1 MHICLDHLSDFLP
14 KMIEL
19 CERQSDN
26 LLDVSNNDQSNETL
40 KRELKSRHITMIAI
54 GGIIGPGL
62 LVGSGTALAFAGP
75 IGALIAFAV
84 TGIIVFFVMQ
94 SLGEISTA
102 IPVSG
107 AFTDFAGRFCDP
119 ALSFSLGW
127 IYWYLWITVLA
138 NEYNAISIVIM
149 YWTEVVPQWAWIV
162 LWWFL
167 FLGLSL
173 VGVLVYGEIEF
184 WLSLIKILAI
194 LMYFILAILI
204 DIGVIGN
211 IHIGTRYWQNP
222 GSFADGINGVA
233 KVFVIAGTLYAG
245 VEMVGVTAGECQNP
259 RRAVPRAIKQVF
271 WRIVIFYLGT
281 VFFIGLLIPYNSPR
295 LLSAQS
301 KTAASPLTISL
312 QEAGIHVAA
321 HVINGLIVLSVVSAG
336 ISSIYVTSRTICYL
350 GKTKRAPKFLGI
362 TNKHGV
368 PWVAILFC
376 NLCACICFVNQGSG
390 GIGVAYTYLINLS
403 GVSTF
408 IVWAV
413 IILTHIQFR
422 RGLKA
427 QGVSINELPF
437 RAMWYPYGAYFGL
450 GANIFLIFFQGYTS
464 LFPVFDKVSFVV
476 SYILIPVFLILFFG
490 YKFWKK
496 TQWIQASEMDIWSDR
511 RVIDEEEV
519 QADNQTIWS
528 RIKTII
534 I

>member
-1 MHICLDHLSDFLP
+1 
-14 KMIEL
+14 MIEL
-19 CERQSDN
+19 SEPHSDI
-26 LLDVSNNDQSNETL
+26 LLNTSNNDKSPNEKL

-62 LVGSGTALAFAGP
+62 LVGSGTALAYAGP
-75 IGALIAFAV
+75 AGALIAFAA

-119 ALSFSLGW
+119 ALSFALGW

-149 YWTEVVPQWAWIV
+149 YWTQVIPQWAWII
-162 LWWFL
+162 LWWFF
-167 FLGLSL
+167 FLALSL
-173 VGVLVYGEIEF
+173 FGVLIYGEIEF

-194 LMYFILAILI
+194 LAYFILAILI
-204 DIGVIGN
+204 DVGAIGGTYIGM
-211 IHIGTRYWQNP
+211 RYWQNP

-245 VEMVGVTAGECQNP
+245 VETVGVTAGECRNP
-259 RRAVPRAIKQVF
+259 QRAVPRAIKQVF
-271 WRIVIFYLGT
+271 WRIIVFYLGMI
-281 VFFIGLLIPYNSPR
+281 FFIGLLIPYDSPR

-312 QEAGIHVAA
+312 QDAGIHVAA
-321 HVINGLIVLSVVSAG
+321 HIINGLIVLSVVSAG

-350 GKTKRAPKFLGI
+350 GQTGRAPKFLAI
-362 TNKHGV
+362 TNKRGV

-376 NLCACICFVNQGSG
+376 NLFASICFINQGSG
-390 GIGVAYTYLINLS
+390 GAGLAYTYLINLS

-408 IVWAV
+408 IVWA
-413 IILTHIQFR
+413 IITFTHIQFR

-427 QGVSINELPF
+427 QGVKANELPF
-437 RAMWYPYGAYFGL
+437 RAVLYPYGAYFGL
-450 GANIFLIFFQGYTS
+450 LANIFLIFFQGYTS
-464 LFPVFDKVSFVV
+464 FYPSFNVIAFIV
-476 SYILIPVFLILFFG
+476 AYILVPIFFILFFG

-496 TQWIQASEMDIWSDR
+496 TKWVGASEMDIWSDR
-511 RVIDEEEV
+511 RVVIEKEISTT
-519 QADNQTIWS
+519 NRTIWS
-528 RIKTII
+528 RIKTIFI
-534 I
+534 

>member
-1 MHICLDHLSDFLP
+1 
-14 KMIEL
+14 MIEL
-19 CERQSDN
+19 HETQAAVLPDISDSGKS
-26 LLDVSNNDQSNETL
+26 DGKL

-62 LVGSGTALAFAGP
+62 LVGSGTALTYAGP
-75 IGALIAFAV
+75 AGALIAFAA
-84 TGIIVFFVMQ
+84 TGLIVFFVMQ
-94 SLGEISTA
+94 SLGEITTA

-107 AFTDFAGRFCDP
+107 SFTDFAGRFCDP
-119 ALSFSLGW
+119 ALSFAVGW
-127 IYWYLWITVLA
+127 IYWYLWVTVLA

-149 YWTEVVPQWAWIV
+149 YWTQVVPQWAWIV

-167 FLGLSL
+167 LLALSL

-194 LMYFILAILI
+194 LIYFILAILI
-204 DIGVIGN
+204 DVGAIGGN
-211 IHIGTRYWQNP
+211 HIGMRYWQNP
-222 GSFADGINGVA
+222 GPFADGINGVA

-281 VFFIGLLIPYNSPR
+281 IFFIGLLIPYNSPR
-295 LLSAQS
+295 LLSAAS

-312 QEAGIHVAA
+312 QDAGIRVAA

-336 ISSIYVTSRTICYL
+336 MSSIYVTSRTICYL
-350 GKTKRAPKFLGI
+350 GKTGRAPKFLGI
-362 TNKHGV
+362 TNKKGV
-368 PWVAILFC
+368 PYPAILFC
-376 NLCACICFVNQGSG
+376 NLFACICFISQGSG
-390 GIGVAYTYLINLS
+390 GAGTAYTYLINLS

-413 IILTHIQFR
+413 IVLTHIQFR
-422 RGLKA
+422 RGMKA
-427 QGVSINELPF
+427 QGMSADDLPF
-437 RAMWYPYGAYFGL
+437 RAILYPYGAYFGL
-450 GANIFLIFFQGYTS
+450 AANVFLIFFQGYTT
-464 LFPVFDKVSFVV
+464 LLRPFDKVSFIV

-490 YKFWKK
+490 YKFWRK
-496 TQWIQASEMDIWSDR
+496 TRWIQASEMDIWSGR
-511 RVIDEEEV
+511 RIVGEEEIKV
-519 QADNQTIWS
+519 ENRTIWS
-528 RIKTII
+528 RIKSII

>member
-1 MHICLDHLSDFLP
+1 
-14 KMIEL
+14 MIEL
-19 CERQSDN
+19 HETQSTILPTISDN
-26 LLDVSNNDQSNETL
+26 DKPHEKL

-62 LVGSGTALAFAGP
+62 LVGSGTALAYAGP
-75 IGALIAFAV
+75 AGALIAFAA

-107 AFTDFAGRFCDP
+107 AFTDFADRFCDP
-119 ALSFSLGW
+119 ALSFAVGW

-138 NEYNAISIVIM
+138 NEYNAISVVIM
-149 YWTEVVPQWAWIV
+149 YWTQVVPQWAWII
-162 LWWFL
+162 LWWFI
-167 FLGLSL
+167 FLALSL

-184 WLSLIKILAI
+184 WLSLMKILAI
-194 LMYFILAILI
+194 LAYFVLAILI
-204 DIGVIGN
+204 DVGVIGGTY
-211 IHIGTRYWQNP
+211 IGTRYWQNP
-222 GSFADGINGVA
+222 GSFADGINGIA
-233 KVFVIAGTLYAG
+233 QVFVIAGTLYAG
-245 VEMVGVTAGECQNP
+245 VEMVAVTAGECQNP

-281 VFFIGLLIPYNSPR
+281 IFFIGLLIPYNSPS

-312 QEAGIHVAA
+312 QDAGIRTAA
-321 HVINGLIVLSVVSAG
+321 HIINGLIVLSVVSAG
-336 ISSIYVTSRTICYL
+336 MSSIYVTSRTICYL
-350 GKTKRAPKFLGI
+350 GKTGRAPKFLGI
-362 TNKHGV
+362 TNNNGV
-368 PWVAILFC
+368 PWPAILFC
-376 NLCACICFVNQGSG
+376 NLFACICFISQGPG
-390 GIGVAYTYLINLS
+390 GAGTAYTYLINLS

-413 IILTHIQFR
+413 ICLTHIQFR

-427 QGVSINELPF
+427 QGVNINDLPF
-437 RAMWYPYGAYFGL
+437 RAMWYPYGAYFGFA
-450 GANIFLIFFQGYTS
+450 ANVFLIFFQGYTTV
-464 LFPVFDKVSFVV
+464 LPPFNIISFTV

-496 TQWIQASEMDIWSDR
+496 TRWVQPSQMDIWSGR
-511 RVIDEEEV
+511 RAVSEEENNTK
-519 QADNQTIWS
+519 NQTIWS
-528 RIKTII
+528 RIKAII

>member
-1 MHICLDHLSDFLP
+1 LDHFSDLFQE
-14 KMIEL
+14 MIETN
-19 CERQSDN
+19 ETQSAMHLDTPDN
-26 LLDVSNNDQSNETL
+26 DKSDKTL
-40 KRELKSRHITMIAI
+40 KRDLKSRHITMIAI
-54 GGIIGPGL
+54 GGVIGPGL
-62 LVGSGTALAFAGP
+62 LVGSGTALANAGP
-75 IGALIAFAV
+75 GGTLIAFAA
-84 TGIIVFFVMQ
+84 TGLIVFFVMQ

-119 ALSFSLGW
+119 ALSFAVGW

-149 YWTEVVPQWAWIV
+149 YWTQVVPQWAWIV

-167 FLGLSL
+167 FLALSL

-194 LMYFILAILI
+194 LVYFILALLI
-204 DIGVIGN
+204 DIGVIGGTY
-211 IHIGTRYWQNP
+211 IGTRYWQNP
-222 GSFADGINGVA
+222 GSFANGISGVA
-233 KVFVIAGTLYAG
+233 KVFVIAGALYAG
-245 VEMVGVTAGECQNP
+245 VEMVGVTAGESRNP

-281 VFFIGLLIPYNSPR
+281 IFFIGLLIPYNSPR

-301 KTAASPLTISL
+301 KTGASPLTISL
-312 QEAGIHVAA
+312 QDAGIHVAA
-321 HVINGLIVLSVVSAG
+321 HIINGLIVLSVVSAG
-336 ISSIYVTSRTICYL
+336 MSSIYVTSRTICYL
-350 GKTKRAPKFLGI
+350 GKTGRAPKFLGI
-362 TNKHGV
+362 TTKHGV
-368 PWVAILFC
+368 PLPAIVFC
-376 NLCACICFVNQGSG
+376 NLFACICFVNQGSG
-390 GIGVAYTYLINLS
+390 GAGAAYTYLINLS

-413 IILTHIQFR
+413 IALTHIQFR

-427 QGVSINELPF
+427 QGVSIDDLPF
-437 RAMWYPYGAYFGL
+437 RAVWYPYGAYFAL

-464 LFPVFDKVSFVV
+464 FIGPFDKVSFIV

-496 TQWIQASEMDIWSDR
+496 TQWVPASQMDIWSDR
-511 RVIDEEEV
+511 RVLDDEEV
-519 QADNQTIWS
+519 KMTNQTIWS
-528 RIKTII
+528 RIKTILI
-534 I
+534 